1 MTRPDE
7 QAWRDIVENFGDRAD
22 LGDGGPAE
30 LPDFE
35 EHDEPVVEP
44 DPQTWTST
52 WADEGHFEP
61 PAPPPLPRT
70 SATTAL
76 AWFGVLGMPAVAIVL
91 YTLTTIIN
99 WTPPGWLSLLMVAGF
114 VGGFG
119 ALVAGM
125 RPNREDPWDD
135 GARL

>member
-1 MTRPDE
+1 MGKPDE
-7 QAWRDIVENFGDRAD
+7 QAWRDIVDNFGERAD

-30 LPDFE
+30 LPDFDVQE
-35 EHDEPVVEP
+35 EPAVEP
-44 DPQTWTST
+44 DPQSWTSS
-52 WADEGHFEP
+52 WEDEGHFEP
-61 PAPPPLPRT
+61 TPPPPLPRT
-70 SATTAL
+70 SLGRTI

-91 YTLTTIIN
+91 YTLTTVIN

-119 ALVAGM
+119 VLVAGM
-125 RPNREDPWDD
+125 RANPDDPWDD